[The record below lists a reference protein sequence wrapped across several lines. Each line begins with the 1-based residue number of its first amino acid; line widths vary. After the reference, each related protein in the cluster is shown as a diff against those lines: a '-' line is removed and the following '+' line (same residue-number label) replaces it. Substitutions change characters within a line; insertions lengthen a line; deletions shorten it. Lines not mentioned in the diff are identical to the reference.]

1 MINSLAFVDPSSE
14 VHETAEVERGAYIG
28 KNCKIGAGVKVGV
41 NAVIECHTQIGEG
54 TNICANAHVGGA
66 PQDTGFK
73 GEDTRLIIGKN
84 CTVRE
89 FATIHRATTKDTWET
104 VVGDNCYLMTG
115 SHIAHDCVVGNNVI
129 FTNNVALAGHVTVG
143 DFTVFGGY
151 AGVHQFTRIGS
162 GCMLGNRASVTK
174 DLPHFC
180 MYADG
185 GIAGLNIVGL
195 RRRNVSA
202 DARLELKKA
211 IHILGDL
218 SIRFEDV
225 PAALKE
231 LTQYNEIKMFLD
243 FIEAPS
249 KRGVTRR

>member
-1 MINSLAFVDPSSE
+1 MISPLAYVDPSSE

-41 NAVIECHTQIGEG
+41 NAVVECHTEVGEG
-54 TNICANAHVGGA
+54 TVLCANAHVGGA

-73 GEDTRLIIGKN
+73 GEDTRLVIGKN
-84 CTVRE
+84 CVVRE
-89 FATIHRATTKDTWET
+89 FATIHRATTKENWVTT
-104 VVGDNCYLMTG
+104 VGDSCYLMTG
-115 SHIAHDCVVGNNVI
+115 AHIAHDSVIGNNVI
-129 FTNNVALAGHVTVG
+129 FTNYTATAGHVHVG

-151 AGVHQFTRIGS
+151 AAVHQFTRIGS

-180 MYADG
+180 LFADG
-185 GIAGLNIVGL
+185 GIAGLNIIGL
-195 RRRNVSA
+195 RRRGVSA

-211 IHILGDL
+211 IHIYGDL
-218 SIRFEDV
+218 SNKLEEV
-225 PAALKE
+225 PALLKE
-231 LTQYNEIKMFLD
+231 LTQFEEIKMFID

-249 KRGVTRR
+249 KRGFIRR